1 MQHKQVP
8 VSSVRGIDNVEGV
21 VEAIVSVTNIVDHV
35 NDLIEPGA
43 YRMTLK
49 KRNPKVVWSH
59 DTNIPVGK
67 TLRVEELMPGDPRL
81 PNDLAAQNAGA
92 LLVKMQFNLNTTRG
106 RDAFYDV
113 QFYGDEQ
120 EWSIGYSVPEGK
132 YQVDEKSGI
141 RYIKQL
147 DLFEYSPVIFGAA
160 PSTRTL
166 SLKDDIADI
175 DAKDEVVS
183 QEEKAGKYDDINF
196 TIPAGV
202 KKQAQIGLDWSKEY
216 NRGGTSVGKNTANYL
231 LNNSQVSPE
240 KARHIA
246 RYFPRHA
253 VDLRT
258 PANSKPGADGYPG
271 AGLIAWKLW
280 GGNEGWRWAQKIVDA
295 MNRRDGV
302 KAMPD
307 ELQAGDFVAWRASG
321 GRAQG
326 KIERVVRNGVIKVPN
341 SSFEIRGE
349 PNDPAALIRVY
360 RKEGVSYTPTEVRVG
375 HKFSTLTLIDDLES
389 DTKDVYTESP
399 EGEPSA
405 FGNPQGLDTPAPAV
419 EGEKPYSIQQDV
431 PGCSGYAVVKEGESG
446 PIPGGCHETL
456 REAQAHMA
464 ALYAAEADK
473 KSFEFKA
480 EEEMVDG
487 CPIATQDIAVNIK
500 NRQTA
505 IDVARYGPLN
515 PELPNDEF
523 WQAKADMFKTT
534 VEIAKQSRCKNCAA
548 FIVTTKMR
556 DCMEKGLDAGP
567 EATAIVEKANLGYC
581 EIFDFKCAGDRT
593 CDAWVTGGPI
603 TDADIKSVDAP
614 MFRKE
619 AGANGRI
626 VPTHKTAVNMGR
638 AWDNTQQFRNMKSP
652 GTPSYYDRIFAFQ
665 NPNTKGDRKTHYN
678 FIHHYVSSDGTPG
691 EASWAALT
699 NAMVVLNGG
708 RSGTVLR
715 GAQRRGVYNHI
726 AAHYRDAGKEPP
738 ELKSDDF
745 VDFVMIEKGIIS
757 KPLSPDSGLDV
768 KAKGGPIP
776 SHTTAVR
783 DDERL
788 DRSAILN
795 TRSPED
801 PAYYKK
807 IFAYHIP
814 GTDGTRK
821 THYTF
826 IHHHVGEDGRPGA
839 AAVSEL
845 AAEMT
850 ILNGGRGGTRLRGE
864 DRKAVYNHLAHHYR
878 DFGKTPPELKSD
890 EYIDNVMMH
899 KGLIDK
905 PLSIMEN
912 TDEQD

>member
-1 MQHKQVP
+1 MIFYAILSHQEAVLQHKQVP
-8 VSSVRGIDNVEGV
+8 VASVRGIDNVEGV

-43 YRMTLK
+43 YKATLR

-81 PNDLAAQNAGA
+81 PNDLAQQNAGA

-132 YQVDEKSGI
+132 YRVDEKSGI

-160 PSTRTL
+160 PATRTL
-166 SLKDDIADI
+166 SLKDDMAEL
-175 DAKDEVVS
+175 DAKDEVLET
-183 QEEKAGKYDDINF
+183 EEKAGKYDDINF
-196 TIPAGV
+196 SIPAGV

-258 PANSKPGADGYPG
+258 PANSKPGAEGYPG

-280 GGNEGWRWAQKIVDA
+280 GGNEGWRWSQKIVDA
-295 MNRRDGV
+295 MNRRDEM

-307 ELQAGDFVAWRASG
+307 ELQVGDFVSWRSSG

-349 PNDPAALIRVY
+349 PNDPAALIRIY
-360 RKEGVSYTPTEVRVG
+360 RKEGVSYSPTEVRVG
-375 HKFSTLTLIDDLES
+375 HKFSTLTLIDDLDADS
-389 DTKDVYTESP
+389 KDLYTDLP
-399 EGEPSA
+399 EGEPTR
-405 FGNPQGLDTPAPAV
+405 FGRPQRIRTPRRTD
-419 EGEKPYSIQQDV
+419 EGKPWSIQQDV
-431 PGCSGYAVVKEGESG
+431 SGCSGYAVVKEGEST
-446 PIPGGCHETL
+446 PVAGGCHATL

-464 ALYAAEADK
+464 ALYASESDMKADESGYEVVSHQDDMVEGLAEQAEKNLTPRQFTMYDLYE
-473 KSFEFKA
+473 SIA
-480 EEEMVDG
+480 EEFGKWNQGSGADG
-487 CPIATQDIAVNIK
+487 AHYMEENPFAAEGMKCSNCALFVGGQRCEIVEGKI
-500 NRQTA
+500 
-505 IDVARYGPLN
+505 N
-515 PELPNDEF
+515 PEAICKLWIIDE
-523 WQAKADMFKTT
+523 TLLSEPT
-534 VEIAKQSRCKNCAA
+534 
-548 FIVTTKMR
+548 MR
-556 DCMEKGLDAGP
+556 S
-567 EATAIVEKANLGYC
+567 
-581 EIFDFKCAGDRT
+581 GD
-593 CDAWVTGGPI
+593 GM
-603 TDADIKSVDAP
+603 KSVVVEDEV
-614 MFRKE
+614 KE
-619 AGANGRI
+619 TGPNGRV
-626 VPTHKTAVNMGR
+626 VPSHDTAVNMSR
-638 AWDNTQQFRNMKSP
+638 AWDKTIPYRNMKSP
-652 GTPSYYDRIFAFQ
+652 GTPSYYNRIFAYQ

-678 FIHHYVSSDGTPG
+678 FIHHYVDADGTPG
-691 EASWAALT
+691 EASYSALI
-699 NAMVVLNGG
+699 NSMAVLNGG

-715 GAQRRGVYNHI
+715 GDARRGVYNHI

-738 ELKSDDF
+738 ELKSDEF
-745 VDFVMIEKGIIS
+745 VDFVMIQKGIIS
-757 KPLSPDSGLDV
+757 KPLTPDSGIEV
-768 KAKGGPIP
+768 KAAGGPIP
-776 SHTTAVR
+776 SHSTAVR
-783 DDERL
+783 DDDRL

-801 PAYYKK
+801 PSYYKK

-826 IHHHVGEDGRPGA
+826 IHHHVSEDGRPGA
-839 AAVSEL
+839 AAMSEL

-850 ILNGGRGGTRLRGE
+850 ILNGGRGGTILRGE
-864 DRKAVYNHLAHHYR
+864 DRKAVYNHLARHYR
-878 DFGKTPPELKSD
+878 DFGKKPPELKSD
-890 EYIDNVMMH
+890 EYIDNIMMQ